1 MSGKE
6 FPTQYFLGIL
16 VRLLDT
22 VQHKDVNYTHEVR
35 VKNLSYAYAQAAKHF
50 AQPHV
55 LEGLRNV
62 KPKKLEAA
70 LQTITGMVVYCW
82 LMASLTIHYTYT
94 LLLDDSDDDPEPTMR
109 NFFGDMMAGREQQHP
124 WWRLVNEHFPNV
136 LQHYGPFCSLNIY
149 RSTVDF
155 FEGCWIEQYAFHGYK
170 GSEDYPDFLRR
181 MNGLGHAVGASI
193 WPAVQFDERRLFREI
208 TTAVAM
214 MENWMVWVNDLIS
227 YYKEFD
233 NPRDQT
239 SLVNNYCHVSDLSL
253 SEGLEKLTAN
263 TLRITEQIVAVFADK
278 DPAVTQTLTKFMHG
292 YITWHLCDKRY
303 RMSEMLEHARED
315 DPVGARFRQYF
326 AAANEVGCIDPA
338 EWTEPS
344 FLGMYQQ
351 QQQCEAEETAA
362 NKGSYYGFL
371 SPSSW
376 LPSLNLNRVLAFGEA
391 H

>member
-16 VRLLDT
+16 VHLLDT
-22 VQHKDVNYTHEVR
+22 VQHKNVSYMHEGW

-50 AQPHV
+50 VQLHV

-94 LLLDDSDDDPEPTMR
+94 LLLDDSDGDPEPMMR
-109 NFFGDMMAGREQQHP
+109 NFFGDMMAGR
-124 WWRLVNEHFPNV
+124 
-136 LQHYGPFCSLNIY
+136 SS
-149 RSTVDF
+149 STRGGSSSMSTSPTTIDF

-170 GSEDYPDFLRR
+170 GSEDYPDFLWR
-181 MNGLGHAVGASI
+181 MNGLGHTVRASI
-193 WPAVQFDERRLFREI
+193 WPAVQFNEWQLFREI

-227 YYKEFD
+227 YYKEFN
-233 NPRDQT
+233 NPQDQT
-239 SLVNNYCHVSDLSL
+239 SLVNNYCRVSDLSL
-253 SEGLEKLTAN
+253 SEGLEKLMAN
-263 TLRITEQIVAVFADK
+263 TLCITEQIVAVFANK

-303 RMSEMLEHARED
+303 HMSEMLEHAHED
-315 DPVGARFRQYF
+315 DPVGTCFHQYF
-326 AAANEVGCIDPA
+326 AAANDVGRINPV

-351 QQQCEAEETAA
+351 QQQCEAEEIAT
-362 NKGSYYGFL
+362 NEGSYYGFL
-371 SPSSW
+371 SLSSW